1 MAETL
6 DLETSLQLQNQLKQ
20 LQEENDRLK
29 KELNQHQVIVNNTLD
44 AIFICNKE
52 MKIVQANEAAARML
66 QVKPEELKA
75 RSVLDFLFAIPEEE
89 LVIAIKKFFNKGFL
103 WKEVPIRL
111 DSGATKYI
119 EFLAKKESGE
129 DTFL

>member
-89 LVIAIKKFFNKGFL
+89 LVIAIKKFLIKDFYGKRSRSGWTAERQSISNFL
-103 WKEVPIRL
+103 RKRKVEKIP
-111 DSGATKYI
+111 
-119 EFLAKKESGE
+119 FL
-129 DTFL
+129 

>member
-52 MKIVQANEAAARML
+52 MKIVQANEAAAR
-66 QVKPEELKA
+66 
-75 RSVLDFLFAIPEEE
+75 
-89 LVIAIKKFFNKGFL
+89 
-103 WKEVPIRL
+103 
-111 DSGATKYI
+111 T
-119 EFLAKKESGE
+119 
-129 DTFL
+129 